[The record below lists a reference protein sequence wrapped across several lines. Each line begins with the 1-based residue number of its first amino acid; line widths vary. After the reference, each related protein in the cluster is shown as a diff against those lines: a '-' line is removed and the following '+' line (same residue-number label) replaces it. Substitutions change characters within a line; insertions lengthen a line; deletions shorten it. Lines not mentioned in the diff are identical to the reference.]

1 MLIRLTNINK
11 SYRLG
16 RVDVRALEG
25 VDLDIGRGDF
35 LALAG
40 PSGSGK
46 TTLLNLIGCIDK
58 PSGGRIV
65 LDGVDVTAVPLHR
78 LAATRRDALGYIFQT
93 FNLIPVLTAYEN
105 VEYPLLLQNVGRRER
120 DARVRRWLD
129 QVGLAAQAKQ
139 RPDQLSGG
147 QRQRVAIAR
156 AMVAE
161 PKLVLADEPTAN
173 LDQDTAARILD
184 LLAKLN
190 AETGTTFV
198 FATHDPAVMSRAQRL
213 VRLRDGRIACHSER
227 SEEAPAAG
235 GSSPAA
241 RLGMTPVFA

>member
-1 MLIRLTNINK
+1 MLVRLTNVAK

-16 RVDVRALEG
+16 KVDVPALAG
-25 VDLDIGRGDF
+25 VDLDIDRGDF

-58 PSGGRIV
+58 PSGGRVVI
-65 LDGVDVTAVPLHR
+65 DGVDVTALPLHR
-78 LAATRRDALGYIFQT
+78 LAATRRDTLGYIFQT

-105 VEYPLLLQNVGRRER
+105 VEYPLLLQNMPRRER
-120 DARVRRWLD
+120 DARVRRWLE
-129 QVGLAAQAKQ
+129 QVGLGAQSKQ

-173 LDQDTAARILD
+173 LDQVTAAHILD

-213 VRLRDGRIACHSER
+213 VRLRDGRIA
-227 SEEAPAAG
+227 AAEH
-235 GSSPAA
+235 ALVA
-241 RLGMTPVFA
+241 

>member
-1 MLIRLTNINK
+1 MLIHLTNVTK

-16 RVDVRALEG
+16 KVDVRALDG
-25 VDLDIGRGDF
+25 VDLDVGRSE
-35 LALAG
+35 LVALAG

-46 TTLLNLIGCIDK
+46 TTLLNLVGCIDK
-58 PSGGRIV
+58 PNRGRIV
-65 LDGVDVTAVPLHR
+65 LDGVDVTDVPLHR

-105 VEYPLLLQNVGRRER
+105 VEYPLLLRNVGRRER

-129 QVGLAAQAKQ
+129 QVGLAAQASQ

-156 AMVAE
+156 AMVGE

-173 LDQDTAARILD
+173 LDSDTAAHILD

-190 AETGTTFV
+190 EETGTTFL
-198 FATHDPAVMSRAQRL
+198 FATHDPAVMSRAHRI
-213 VRLRDGRIACHSER
+213 VRLRDGRIAEQEH
-227 SEEAPAAG
+227 ALVA
-235 GSSPAA
+235 
-241 RLGMTPVFA
+241 

>member
-1 MLIRLTNINK
+1 MDAQPLVRLDRIAR

-16 RVDVRALEG
+16 RVDVPALSG
-25 VDLDIGRGDF
+25 VTLDVARGEF

-58 PSGGRIV
+58 PDAGRIV
-65 LDGVDVTAVPLHR
+65 IDGVDVTAVPLHR
-78 LAATRRDALGYIFQT
+78 LAATRRDTLGFVFQT

-105 VEYPLLLQNVGRRER
+105 VEYPLQLRGLGGRERRER
-120 DARVRRWLD
+120 VRHWLE
-129 QVGLAAQAKQ
+129 QVGLTAQARQ

-156 AMVAE
+156 AMAGD

-173 LDQDTAARILD
+173 LDSETAARILD
-184 LLAKLN
+184 LLQRLN
-190 AETGTTFV
+190 AETRCTFV
-198 FATHDPAVMSRAQRL
+198 FATHDAALIGRAPRC
-213 VRLRDGRIACHSER
+213 VRMRDGALVAEH
-227 SEEAPAAG
+227 AA
-235 GSSPAA
+235 AA
-241 RLGMTPVFA
+241 

>member
-1 MLIRLTNINK
+1 MLIRLTNVNK

-16 RVDVRALEG
+16 RVDVRALDG
-25 VDLDIGRGDF
+25 IDLDVDRGDF

-58 PSGGRIV
+58 PNGGRVVI
-65 LDGVDVTAVPLHR
+65 DGVDVTAVPLHR

-129 QVGLAAQAKQ
+129 QVDIAAQAKQ

-173 LDQDTAARILD
+173 LDQATAAHILD

-190 AETGTTFV
+190 SETGTTFV
-198 FATHDPAVMSRAQRL
+198 FATHDPAVMSRAHRC
-213 VRLRDGRIACHSER
+213 VRLRDGRIA
-227 SEEAPAAG
+227 EEARALVA
-235 GSSPAA
+235 
-241 RLGMTPVFA
+241 